1 MKNSLATLEYTMAD
15 GQVLTAD
22 TVRNYLVSGNGNV
35 TDQEV
40 VMFIELCKAQH
51 LNPFIREAYL
61 IKFSNAPANIVVGK
75 DVFVKR
81 AYRNPDYEGMRAGIV
96 VVDKT
101 GDVKEREGS
110 LKAPGETLIGGW
122 CEVYIKNKKHPIK
135 SIVSLEE
142 YSKAQSTWKSMPM
155 VMIRKV
161 AMVTALREAFPEDLQ
176 GMYDASEMQNVP
188 DKLPE
193 KEVKVG
199 YATQGQKQTIMKLAS
214 MKGLYDY
221 NTKDITKLQEFC
233 NSNGYCLKELKFDEV
248 EPLLELLEKYGM
260 LYYAKDSIDYELK
273 LWEYLPNNHDDI
285 ETAQYFFCTSNPK
298 HYKRIIDIYPRTVK
312 LRCRK

>member
-61 IKFSNAPANIVVGK
+61 IKFGNSPANIVVGK

-188 DKLPE
+188 DNLPE
-193 KEVKVG
+193 KEIKVG
-199 YATQGQKQTIMKLAS
+199 MATAGQKQVIMKLAS
-214 MKGLYDY
+214 MKGLFDY
-221 NTKDITKLQEFC
+221 GNSKDISKLQEFC
-233 NSNGYCLKELKFDEV
+233 NNNGYCLSELKFDEV
-248 EPLLELLEKYGM
+248 EPLLELLDKYEIKEEFEVFD
-260 LYYAKDSIDYELK
+260 ADFKPIE
-273 LWEYLPNNHDDI
+273 EDDPQLGF
-285 ETAQYFFCTSNPK
+285 EVN
-298 HYKRIIDIYPRTVK
+298 
-312 LRCRK
+312 

>member
-61 IKFSNAPANIVVGK
+61 IKFGNSPANIVVGK
-75 DVFVKR
+75 DVFVRR

-188 DKLPE
+188 DNLPE
-193 KEVKVG
+193 KEIKVG
-199 YATQGQKQTIMKLAS
+199 MATAGQKQVIMKLAS

-221 NTKDITKLQEFC
+221 SNSKDISKLQEFC

-248 EPLLELLEKYGM
+248 EPLLELLDKYETKEEFEVFD
-260 LYYAKDSIDYELK
+260 ADFKPIE
-273 LWEYLPNNHDDI
+273 EDDPQLGF
-285 ETAQYFFCTSNPK
+285 EVN
-298 HYKRIIDIYPRTVK
+298 
-312 LRCRK
+312 

>member
-61 IKFSNAPANIVVGK
+61 IKFGNSPANIVVGK
-75 DVFVKR
+75 DVFVRR

-96 VVDKT
+96 VVDKE
-101 GDVKEREGS
+101 GEVKEREGS

-188 DKLPE
+188 DNLPE

-199 YATQGQKQTIMKLAS
+199 MATAGQKQVIMKLAS
-214 MKGLYDY
+214 MKGLFDY
-221 NTKDITKLQEFC
+221 SNSKDISKLQEFC
-233 NSNGYCLKELKFDEV
+233 NNNGYCLSELKFDEV
-248 EPLLELLEKYGM
+248 EPLLELLDKYEIKEDFEVFD
-260 LYYAKDSIDYELK
+260 ADFKPIE
-273 LWEYLPNNHDDI
+273 EDDPQLGFEI
-285 ETAQYFFCTSNPK
+285 N
-298 HYKRIIDIYPRTVK
+298 
-312 LRCRK
+312 

>member
-61 IKFSNAPANIVVGK
+61 IKFGNSPANIVVGK
-75 DVFVKR
+75 DVFVRR

-188 DKLPE
+188 DNLPE

-199 YATQGQKQTIMKLAS
+199 MATAGQKQVIMKLAS
-214 MKGLYDY
+214 MKGLFDY
-221 NTKDITKLQEFC
+221 SNSKDISKLQEFC
-233 NSNGYCLKELKFDEV
+233 NNNGYCLKELKFDEV
-248 EPLLELLEKYGM
+248 EPLLELLEKYEIKEEFEVFD
-260 LYYAKDSIDYELK
+260 ADFKPIE
-273 LWEYLPNNHDDI
+273 EDDPQLGF
-285 ETAQYFFCTSNPK
+285 EVN
-298 HYKRIIDIYPRTVK
+298 
-312 LRCRK
+312 

>member
-61 IKFSNAPANIVVGK
+61 IKFGNSPANIVVGK
-75 DVFVKR
+75 DVFVRR

-101 GDVKEREGS
+101 GNVKEREGS

-142 YSKAQSTWKSMPM
+142 YSKSQSTWKSMPM

-188 DKLPE
+188 DNLPE

-199 YATQGQKQTIMKLAS
+199 MATAGQKQVIMKLAS

-221 NTKDITKLQEFC
+221 SNSKDISKLQEFC
-233 NSNGYCLKELKFDEV
+233 NNHGYCLKELKFDEV
-248 EPLLELLEKYGM
+248 EPLLELLEKYEIKEEFEVFD
-260 LYYAKDSIDYELK
+260 ADFKPIE
-273 LWEYLPNNHDDI
+273 EDDPQLGF
-285 ETAQYFFCTSNPK
+285 EVN
-298 HYKRIIDIYPRTVK
+298 
-312 LRCRK
+312 

>member
-61 IKFSNAPANIVVGK
+61 IKFGSAPANIVVGK
-75 DVFVKR
+75 DVFVRR

-221 NTKDITKLQEFC
+221 YTKDIKKLQEIC
-233 NSNGYCLKELKFDEV
+233 YRNGYCLKELKFEEV
-248 EPLLELLEKYGM
+248 EPLLELLDKYEPIEKFEVFD
-260 LYYAKDSIDYELK
+260 ADFKPIEK
-273 LWEYLPNNHDDI
+273 EDDPQLGF
-285 ETAQYFFCTSNPK
+285 EVN
-298 HYKRIIDIYPRTVK
+298 
-312 LRCRK
+312 